1 MQHHG
6 AGGSTPLLSFPR
18 LQSPQAGFVGAMP
31 SPPHPQALHRSVGV
45 GIGHNPLPSA
55 CPRCPQLPRPLL
67 AALGT
72 SPPVPLGAPRPVQ
85 FCMPAMALL
94 PCLSAGWH
102 SLLLA
107 CTWGGERRGD
117 LKESGCLCPFVLS
130 YWVCAG
136 VALGLLRARWG
147 VGYFWARG
155 ACWQQQG
162 GGTRSD
168 IAGRHWPD
176 PSPSGVVGMARG
188 GGFQPLHG
196 SWGW

>member
-6 AGGSTPLLSFPR
+6 AGGSTALLSFPR

-31 SPPHPQALHRSVGV
+31 SSPHPQALHRSVGV

-55 CPRCPQLPRPLL
+55 CPCCPQLPRPLL

-72 SPPVPLGAPRPVQ
+72 SPPIPLGAPRPVQ
-85 FCMPAMALL
+85 FCMPAMTLL

-136 VALGLLRARWG
+136 EGTKHRDVAEPAE
-147 VGYFWARG
+147 
-155 ACWQQQG
+155 
-162 GGTRSD
+162 S
-168 IAGRHWPD
+168 
-176 PSPSGVVGMARG
+176 SPSFPEDHKHCFAQAAGE
-188 GGFQPLHG
+188 Q
-196 SWGW
+196 SS